1 MITFEEQKLLDMK
14 KGKKKGLKGLSIKP
28 ETDTDRKKKVQL
40 EKIEAKQAQGE
51 LIVENDADGKAIIQ
65 QEFKQQTSIDESNDG
80 IDDGVLNM
88 EK

>member
-1 MITFEEQKLLDMK
+1 
-14 KGKKKGLKGLSIKP
+14 LKGLSIKP
-28 ETDTDRKKKVQL
+28 ETDTDRKKKIQL
-40 EKIEAKQAQGE
+40 EKVKARQAQGE